1 MKKAFKFY
9 FVFWLV
15 LLVLFNVIAFVSV
28 GWIAYEKYT
37 PSFWI
42 GYGFIM
48 ASFFGQ
54 LGCAWTAFRAENLQ
68 KLFYNIP
75 LFRVSY
81 AGLIASFV
89 VGGLCMLISP
99 LPYWVGVL
107 VCSLVLI
114 ITILAVNKAAAA
126 AQLVVEVDE
135 KVKTN
140 TYFIRSLT
148 ADAEGL
154 MAKASPENK
163 AACKKVYEALRYSD
177 PMSHYTL
184 APVEAKIS
192 NAFIAL
198 EASAMA
204 GEDISAAAEE
214 LCTLIADRN
223 RKCKVLK

>member
-1 MKKAFKFY
+1 MKKVFRFY
-9 FVFWLV
+9 FLLWLV

-42 GYGFIM
+42 GYGFITV
-48 ASFFGQ
+48 SFLGQ
-54 LGCAWTAFRAENLQ
+54 LGCAWVAFRETNLQ
-68 KLFYNIP
+68 KFFYNIP

-89 VGGLCMLISP
+89 AGGLCMLISP

-107 VCSLVLI
+107 GCTLVLA
-114 ITILAVNKAAAA
+114 ITMLAVNKAAVA
-126 AQLVVEVDE
+126 AQIVAGVDE
-135 KVKTN
+135 KVKSGTH
-140 TYFIRSLT
+140 FIRSLT
-148 ADAEGL
+148 ADAENL
-154 MAKASPENK
+154 MAKASPANK

-184 APVEAKIS
+184 APLEAKIS

-214 LCTLIADRN
+214 LCTLIAERN

>member
-1 MKKAFKFY
+1 MKKLFKFY
-9 FVFWLV
+9 FVLWLV

-54 LGCAWTAFRAENLQ
+54 LGCAWSAFRAENLQ

-99 LPYWVGVL
+99 LPYWVGIL
-107 VCSLVLI
+107 TCA
-114 ITILAVNKAAAA
+114 ITLALMILAVNKAALA
-126 AQLVVEVDE
+126 AQLVAEVDE

-148 ADAEGL
+148 ADVEGL
-154 MAKASPENK
+154 MVKASPENK

-177 PMSHYTL
+177 PMSHEAL
-184 APVEAKIS
+184 ADIEGEIS
-192 NAFIAL
+192 LRFAAL
-198 EASAMA
+198 EAAGADAEFSAVA
-204 GEDISAAAEE
+204 DE
-214 LCTLIADRN
+214 LCALIADRN

>member
-1 MKKAFKFY
+1 MKKLFKFY
-9 FVFWLV
+9 FILWLV
-15 LLVLFNVIAFVSV
+15 LLALFNVIAFVSV
-28 GWIAYEKYT
+28 GWIGYEKYT

-54 LGCAWTAFRAENLQ
+54 LGCAWAAFRAENLQ

-99 LPYWVGVL
+99 LPYWVGIL
-107 VCSLVLI
+107 TCA
-114 ITILAVNKAAAA
+114 ITLALMILAVNKAALA
-126 AQLVVEVDE
+126 AQLVAEVDE

-154 MAKASPENK
+154 MAKALPENK

-177 PMSHYTL
+177 PMSHEAL
-184 APVEAKIS
+184 ADIEGEIS
-192 NAFIAL
+192 LRFAAL
-198 EASAMA
+198 EAAGADAEFSAVA
-204 GEDISAAAEE
+204 DE
-214 LCTLIADRN
+214 LCALIADRN

>member
-1 MKKAFKFY
+1 MKKVFRFY
-9 FVFWLV
+9 FVLWFV
-15 LLVLFNVIAFVSV
+15 LLALFNVIAFVSV

-48 ASFFGQ
+48 LCFFGQ
-54 LGCAWTAFRAENLQ
+54 LGCAWVAFREENLQ
-68 KLFYNIP
+68 KFFYNIP

-99 LPYWVGVL
+99 LPYWVGAL
-107 VCSLVLI
+107 VCGIALALM
-114 ITILAVNKAAAA
+114 ILAVNKASAA
-126 AQLVVEVDE
+126 AQLVAEVDE
-135 KVKTN
+135 KVKAN

-154 MAKASPENK
+154 MAKASPANK

-184 APVEAKIS
+184 APIEAKIS
-192 NAFIAL
+192 NAFIELEQAL
-198 EASAMA
+198 KA
-204 GEDISAAAEE
+204 GADVSAAAEE
-214 LCTLIADRN
+214 LCAQIAERN
-223 RKCKVLK
+223 RKCKALK

>member
-1 MKKAFKFY
+1 MKKLFKFY
-9 FVFWLV
+9 FILWLV
-15 LLVLFNVIAFVSV
+15 LLALFNVIAFVSV
-28 GWIAYEKYT
+28 GWIGYEKYT

-54 LGCAWTAFRAENLQ
+54 LGCAWAAFRAENLQ

-99 LPYWVGVL
+99 LPYWVGIL
-107 VCSLVLI
+107 TCA
-114 ITILAVNKAAAA
+114 ITLALMILAVNKAALA
-126 AQLVVEVDE
+126 AQLVAEVDE

-140 TYFIRSLT
+140 TNFIRSLT

-154 MAKASPENK
+154 MAKALPENK

-177 PMSHYTL
+177 PMSHEAL
-184 APVEAKIS
+184 ADIEGEIS
-192 NAFIAL
+192 LRFAAL
-198 EASAMA
+198 EAAGADAEFSAVA
-204 GEDISAAAEE
+204 DE
-214 LCTLIADRN
+214 LCALIADRN

>member
-42 GYGFIM
+42 GYSLIM
-48 ASFFGQ
+48 VSFFGQ
-54 LGCAWTAFRAENLQ
+54 LGCAWASFRAENLQ

-75 LFRVSY
+75 IFRVSY

-107 VCSLVLI
+107 FCGI
-114 ITILAVNKAAAA
+114 ILAIEILSVTQATAT
-126 AQLVVEVDE
+126 AQIVADIDE
-135 KVKTN
+135 KGKGN
-140 TYFIRSLT
+140 TYFVRSLT

-184 APVEAKIS
+184 APLEAKIS
-192 NAFIAL
+192 NAFTAL
-198 EASAMA
+198 EAAAMA

>member
-1 MKKAFKFY
+1 MKKLFKFY
-9 FVFWLV
+9 FILWLV
-15 LLVLFNVIAFVSV
+15 LLALFNVIAFVSV
-28 GWIAYEKYT
+28 GWIGYEKYT

-54 LGCAWTAFRAENLQ
+54 LGCAWAAFRAENLQ

-99 LPYWVGVL
+99 LPYWVGIL
-107 VCSLVLI
+107 TCA
-114 ITILAVNKAAAA
+114 ITLALMILAVNKAALA
-126 AQLVVEVDE
+126 AQLVAEVDE

-177 PMSHYTL
+177 PMSHEAL
-184 APVEAKIS
+184 ADIEGEIS
-192 NAFIAL
+192 LRFAAL
-198 EASAMA
+198 EAAGADAEFSAVA
-204 GEDISAAAEE
+204 DE
-214 LCTLIADRN
+214 LCALIADRN

>member
-1 MKKAFKFY
+1 MKKLFKFY
-9 FVFWLV
+9 FILWLV
-15 LLVLFNVIAFVSV
+15 LLALFNVIAFVSV
-28 GWIAYEKYT
+28 GWIGYEKYT

-54 LGCAWTAFRAENLQ
+54 LGCAWAAFRAENLQ

-99 LPYWVGVL
+99 LPYWVGIL
-107 VCSLVLI
+107 TCA
-114 ITILAVNKAAAA
+114 ITLALMIHAENKAALA
-126 AQLVVEVDE
+126 AQLVAEVDE

-154 MAKASPENK
+154 MAKALPENK

-177 PMSHYTL
+177 PMSHEAL
-184 APVEAKIS
+184 ADIEGEIS
-192 NAFIAL
+192 LRFAAL
-198 EASAMA
+198 EAAGADAEFSAVA
-204 GEDISAAAEE
+204 DE
-214 LCTLIADRN
+214 LCALIADRN